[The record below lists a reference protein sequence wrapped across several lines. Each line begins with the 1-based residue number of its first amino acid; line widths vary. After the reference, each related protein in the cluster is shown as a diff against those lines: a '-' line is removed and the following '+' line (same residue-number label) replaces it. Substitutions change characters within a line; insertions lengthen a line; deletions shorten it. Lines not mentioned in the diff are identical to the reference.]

1 MNAPSTQASV
11 EFSTVPSPPHK
22 GDNTFRVKL
31 TESNGNPITGAQV
44 TVTFFMPAMPA
55 MGMSAMRMVSNLSDK
70 REGVYEG
77 SGKLESGGTWQVSI
91 VAQKN
96 GQPLASKQ
104 LNVNA
109 EGGM

>member
-11 EFSTVPSPPHK
+11 EFTTVPSPPHK

-31 TESNGNPITGAQV
+31 TESNGSPIAGAHV
-44 TVTFFMPAMPA
+44 TVTFFMQAMPS
-55 MGMSAMRMVSNLSDK
+55 MGMAAMRTVANLGDK
-70 REGVYEG
+70 GGGLYEA
-77 SGKLESGGTWQVSI
+77 SGTLESGGTWQVNI

-96 GQPLASKQ
+96 GQTLVSKQ
-104 LNVNA
+104 LTVNA